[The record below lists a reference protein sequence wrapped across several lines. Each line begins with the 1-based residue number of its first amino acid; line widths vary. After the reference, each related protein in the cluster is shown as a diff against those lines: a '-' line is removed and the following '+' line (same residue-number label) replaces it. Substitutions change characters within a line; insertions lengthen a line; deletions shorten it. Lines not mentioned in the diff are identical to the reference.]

1 MKLPQAS
8 TQTHK
13 ASSLSF
19 FFMILNI
26 SVKSKEENKAGNVLM
41 DGFSA
46 KIFSSKRH
54 LVNKLLCIL

>member
-1 MKLPQAS
+1 
-8 TQTHK
+8 
-13 ASSLSF
+13 
-19 FFMILNI
+19 MILNI

-46 KIFSSKRH
+46 KIFASKRH